1 MVSQPRSPRRPG
13 GHTLL
18 EVATA
23 LLLLTVLLGIGVQGG
38 RTLVDR
44 SAVASAREALVGL
57 VARARV
63 EATAGGGSILHLRAR
78 PPGGWVEVAG
88 DTLVHLSL
96 AHRGAELELPGGGER
111 WSLAFDPLGLGVVAA
126 GTLSLRRGAAEAR
139 LVISGYGRVRRQ

>member
-1 MVSQPRSPRRPG
+1 MAPHTRPRRRPS

-63 EATAGGGSILHLRAR
+63 EATAGGGSVLHLRAR

-88 DTLVHLSL
+88 DTLLRLSL
-96 AHRGAELELPGGGER
+96 ADRGTELELPGGAED
-111 WSLAFDPLGLGVVAA
+111 WSLAFDPMGLGVVAA
-126 GTLSLRRGAAEAR
+126 GTLSLRRGQAETR
-139 LVISGYGRVRRQ
+139 VVISGYARVRRR